1 MSWAR
6 AGFCDDEVT
15 FEHKTEV
22 GERKSQVNG
31 WEESSGHSKRKG
43 AAVGPGQGQTGRQQ
57 GLDQAGPP
65 LYPGHGKGF
74 GFYTECGGRY

>member
-15 FEHKTEV
+15 FERKTEV

-43 AAVGPGQGQTGRQQ
+43 AAVGP
-57 GLDQAGPP
+57 
-65 LYPGHGKGF
+65 
-74 GFYTECGGRY
+74 